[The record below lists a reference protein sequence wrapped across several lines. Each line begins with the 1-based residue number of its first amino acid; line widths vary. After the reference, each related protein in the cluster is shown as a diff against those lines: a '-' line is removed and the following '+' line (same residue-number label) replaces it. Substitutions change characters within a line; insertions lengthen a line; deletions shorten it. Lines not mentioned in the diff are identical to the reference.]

1 MVWLELQSDFQ
12 HLNSSQE
19 GSCSVLVIN
28 NISTVSQGVRRDAS
42 SSSSSGG
49 HEVRPIND
57 LFRPHDFV
65 CLIGSSSS
73 SSSSSSSYDR
83 SIVKELFWVYHFYL
97 DCANFLSSGST
108 LIN

>member
-42 SSSSSGG
+42 SSSSSSSSSSGG

-57 LFRPHDFV
+57 L

-73 SSSSSSSYDR
+73 SSSSYER

-97 DCANFLSSGST
+97 DCANFLSSGSN